1 MDTSPLGTR
10 TDAGDPGAVR
20 VPSGAPVATTTTS
33 LVARH
38 GQRAAG
44 SGRRPRWTEDKV
56 VPYLLVLPAILI
68 VVVLRI
74 VPLVMG
80 ANFSLTGDGDA
91 NGAWVGLD
99 NYRTLVDDEVFR
111 TAMKNVGLLLLVL
124 PVAVAVP
131 GLLATFL
138 FLKVPG
144 HRFYRSVYFF
154 PVVLSPVIIGAIF
167 NVVLSF
173 DGPANQVLAWVGV
186 DPIDWLGDS
195 TYAMFTVIGV
205 HIWATF
211 GMALVIFMA
220 GFATVDQSLL
230 DAARVD
236 GANLRRTVWHVI
248 IPELSQTIQ
257 FIFVTTMIGMLTGMF
272 GLLYIMTGGGPGGA
286 TYLPEL
292 YIWTQQGQMNR
303 PALASAASMVLFM
316 LMLVVGFAQLRLLK
330 RATKEN

>member
-1 MDTSPLGTR
+1 MPY
-10 TDAGDPGAVR
+10 V
-20 VPSGAPVATTTTS
+20 
-33 LVARH
+33 LVA
-38 GQRAAG
+38 
-44 SGRRPRWTEDKV
+44 
-56 VPYLLVLPAILI
+56 PAILI
-68 VVVLRI
+68 VLLLRL

-91 NGAWVGLD
+91 NGAFVGLA
-99 NYRTLVDDEVFR
+99 NYRTLLDDEVFR
-111 TAMKNVGLLLLVL
+111 SAMKNVGLLLLAL

-131 GLLATFL
+131 GVLATFL

-173 DGPANQVLAWVGV
+173 DGPANQLLARVGISPV
-186 DPIDWLGDS
+186 DWLGDS
-195 TYAMFTVIGV
+195 SSAMLTVIAV

-220 GFATVDQSLL
+220 GFATVDQALL
-230 DAARVD
+230 DAARAD
-236 GANLRRTVWHVI
+236 GANLARTVWHVI
-248 IPELSQTIQ
+248 IPELSRTIQ
-257 FIFVTTMIGMLTGMF
+257 FVFVTTMIGMLTGMF

-303 PALASAASMVLFM
+303 PALASAASMVLFV
-316 LMLVVGFAQLRLLK
+316 LMLVVGFAQLRLLG
-330 RATKEN
+330 RSAKEK

>member
-1 MDTSPLGTR
+1 MTGSRLSRLGAP
-10 TDAGDPGAVR
+10 DIDDSSV
-20 VPSGAPVATTTTS
+20 SGAPDAP
-33 LVARH
+33 ARAH
-38 GQRAAG
+38 
-44 SGRRPRWTEDKV
+44 RRPDAPGPGTGPVRRRRWTEDKV
-56 VPYLLVLPAILI
+56 MPFVLVAPAVLI
-68 VVVLRI
+68 VVLLRL

-91 NGAWVGLD
+91 NGAFIGLD
-99 NYRTLVDDEVFR
+99 NYRELFGDEVFR
-111 TAMKNVGLLLLVL
+111 TALKNVGLLLLAL

-138 FLKVPG
+138 FMKVPG
-144 HRFYRSVYFF
+144 HRLYRSVYFF

-173 DGPANQVLAWVGV
+173 DGPANQLIGALGLGPV
-186 DPIDWLGDS
+186 DWLGDS
-195 TYAMFTVIGV
+195 SVAMFTVIGV

-230 DAARVD
+230 DAARSD
-236 GANLRRTVWHVI
+236 GANLRQTVWHVI

-257 FIFVTTMIGMLTGMF
+257 FVFVTTMIGMLTGMF
-272 GLLYIMTGGGPGGA
+272 GLLYIMTAGGPGGA

-292 YIWTQQGQMNR
+292 YIWVQQGQMNR
-303 PALASAASMVLFM
+303 PALASAASMVLFA
-316 LMLVVGFAQLRLLK
+316 LMIIVGFAQLRLIR
-330 RATKEN
+330 RATKES

>member
-10 TDAGDPGAVR
+10 TDAGDPGAAR
-20 VPSGAPVATTTTS
+20 VPGGAPVATTATS
-33 LVARH
+33 RGARTDQ
-38 GQRAAG
+38 GASG
-44 SGRRPRWTEDKV
+44 SGRRSRWTEDRV

-74 VPLVMG
+74 VPLAMG
-80 ANFSLTGDGDA
+80 ANFSFTGDGDA
-91 NGAWVGLD
+91 NGAWIGLD

-111 TAMKNVGLLLLVL
+111 TAMKNVGLLLLAL

-173 DGPANQVLAWVGV
+173 DGPANQVLEWAGV
-186 DPIDWLGDS
+186 DAVDWLGDS

-236 GANLRRTVWHVI
+236 GSNLRQTVWHVI

-303 PALASAASMVLFM
+303 PALASAASMVLFV

-330 RATKEN
+330 RATKEI

>member
-1 MDTSPLGTR
+1 MPHLDSAR
-10 TDAGDPGAVR
+10 AAGDPGVR
-20 VPSGAPVATTTTS
+20 AGRGGAPGATGSTPTRTS
-33 LVARH
+33 
-38 GQRAAG
+38 QRTAG
-44 SGRRPRWTEDKV
+44 PGRRPRWTEDKI

-68 VVVLRI
+68 VVLLRI

-80 ANFSLTGDGDA
+80 ANFSLTGDGAA
-91 NGAWVGLD
+91 NGAFVGLD
-99 NYRTLVDDEVFR
+99 NYRTLLDDEVFR
-111 TAMKNVGLLLLVL
+111 TAIKNVGLLLLAL
-124 PVAVAVP
+124 PVAVAIP

-173 DGPANQVLAWVGV
+173 NGPANQLLAKVGL

-195 TYAMFTVIGV
+195 TYAMYTVIGV

-230 DAARVD
+230 DAARSD
-236 GANLRRTVWHVI
+236 GANLWQTVWHVI

-257 FIFVTTMIGMLTGMF
+257 FVFVTTMIGMLTGMF

-303 PALASAASMVLFM
+303 PALASAASMVLFV
-316 LMLVVGFAQLRLLK
+316 LMLVVGFAQLRLIK
-330 RATKEN
+330 RATKEA

>member
-10 TDAGDPGAVR
+10 TDAGDPGAG
-20 VPSGAPVATTTTS
+20 VPSGAPVATPTAS
-33 LVARH
+33 RVARADQ
-38 GQRAAG
+38 GASG
-44 SGRRPRWTEDKV
+44 SGRRSRWTEDKV

-80 ANFSLTGDGDA
+80 ANFSLTGDGDD

-111 TAMKNVGLLLLVL
+111 TAMKNVGLLLLAL

-173 DGPANQVLAWVGV
+173 DGPANQVLDWVGL

-230 DAARVD
+230 DAARID
-236 GANLRRTVWHVI
+236 GASLRQTVWHVI

-303 PALASAASMVLFM
+303 PALASAASMVLFV
-316 LMLVVGFAQLRLLK
+316 LMLAVGFAQLRLLK
-330 RATKEN
+330 RATKEI